1 MIKSELIQRLAEQ
14 NPHMLAKDIEKAVN
28 AILHA
33 IATTLARRD
42 RVELRGIG
50 AFDVNTR
57 SARPGR
63 NPKTGQGLTVPER
76 RHPYFKMTKQMHR
89 RLNPTAGASPATQE
103 DG

>member
-1 MIKSELIQRLAEQ
+1 LIQRLAEQ
-14 NPHMLAKDIEKAVN
+14 NPHMLAKDIEKAVT

-50 AFDVNTR
+50 AFGVNTR

-63 NPKTGQGLTVPER
+63 NPKTGQGLNVPEK
-76 RHPYFKMTKQMHR
+76 RHPYFKMTKQMHK
-89 RLNPTAGASPATQE
+89 RLNPATCTAPATQE